1 MNRRIAPLATLT
13 ALTTVAAL
21 GLTACSSDDDTGT
34 TADAAIAAGGQ
45 PAGGGTSGGAGG
57 TGGQPAGGSGGTPV
71 GGAGGTPVGGAGGS
85 GGEVVADAGVPDAAT
100 PDAAAPA
107 CGAPPACVDQMILD
121 LSLHADKVSEGAVTT
136 TRDGDDFLTVVDAT
150 AGGFGQSDNNPWVY
164 VKFRANGATR
174 VDIDDETA
182 LESVDWDMS
191 LRRFIVRLNGGDS
204 GPSCV
209 GAVSLLERT
218 YEQIDTVPEGL
229 DYLVDDYYPD
239 DCTIVNDSSGLPGSP
254 QVVLAPWW
262 SYPGCVATTSMPHL
276 IRLANGTV
284 IKLVVDQYYEDA
296 TAQATCNA
304 EGMAPPGAV
313 SAVFTLRWRP
323 MP

>member
-1 MNRRIAPLATLT
+1 MNRRIAPLALT
-13 ALTTVAAL
+13 ALTTVATFA
-21 GLTACSSDDDTGT
+21 LTACSSDDDAGT
-34 TADAAIAAGGQ
+34 TADAAVAAGGQ
-45 PAGGGTSGGAGG
+45 PAGGGTAGGAGG
-57 TGGQPAGGSGGTPV
+57 TGGQPAGGSGG
-71 GGAGGTPVGGAGGS
+71 APVGGAGGS
-85 GGEVVADAGVPDAAT
+85 GGQVVADAGVPDAAL

-136 TRDGDDFLTVVDAT
+136 TRDGDDFLTVIDAT
-150 AGGFGQSDNNPWVY
+150 AGGFGESDNNPWVY

-209 GAVSLLERT
+209 GAVSLLEKT

-229 DYLVDDYYPD
+229 DYLVDDYYTD

-262 SYPGCVATTSMPHL
+262 SYPGCVSTTDVPHL

-284 IKLVVDQYYEDA
+284 IKLVVDQYYEDPV
-296 TAQATCNA
+296 AQATCNA
-304 EGMAPPGAV
+304 EGMAPQGAV

>member
-1 MNRRIAPLATLT
+1 MNRRIATLAALATLT
-13 ALTTVAAL
+13 TASLA
-21 GLTACSSDDDTGT
+21 ACSSDDETST
-34 TADAAIAAGGQ
+34 PADAAIAAGGTGGAGGQ
-45 PAGGGTSGGAGG
+45 PAGGTGG
-57 TGGQPAGGSGGTPV
+57 TGGQPAGGTGGT
-71 GGAGGTPVGGAGGS
+71 GGS
-85 GGEVVADAGVPDAAT
+85 GGEVVADVGVPDAAT
-100 PDAAAPA
+100 PDAAPPA
-107 CGAPPACVDQMILD
+107 CGAPPTCVDQMILD
-121 LSLHADKVSEGAVTT
+121 LSLHANKVSDGAVTT
-136 TRDGDDFLTVVDAT
+136 TQDGDDFVTVIDAT

-209 GAVSLLERT
+209 GAVSLLEKT
-218 YEQIDTVPEGL
+218 YAQVDSVPEGL
-229 DYLVDDYYPD
+229 EYLVDDYYTD

-262 SYPGCVATTSMPHL
+262 SYPGCVATTDVPHL

-284 IKLVVDQYYEDA
+284 IKLVVDQYYEDP

-304 EGMAPPGAV
+304 EGMAPQGAV
-313 SAVFTLRWRP
+313 SAVYTLRWRP